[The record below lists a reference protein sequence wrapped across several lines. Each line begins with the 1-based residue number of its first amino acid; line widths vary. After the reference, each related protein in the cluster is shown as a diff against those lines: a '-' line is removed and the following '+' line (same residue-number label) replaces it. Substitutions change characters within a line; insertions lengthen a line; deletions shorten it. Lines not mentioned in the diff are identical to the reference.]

1 MVPFVEPAIVKHLQ
15 VILDNKRDNVV
26 FETFLEKDKS
36 ADTPVA
42 VLERMNALEVMM
54 ERNDLLERMIRDGI
68 IAGQQSGNLQISAST
83 FSGAV
88 VSRPPTSLGTRLYSP
103 TANQSFRE
111 SLVPFFSVRCR
122 RLMSVSDSG
131 YIALSMTMS
140 MHRKWFAVS
149 TTSSTFTAPAP
160 GKPTP

>member
-68 IAGQQSGNLQISAST
+68 IAGQQSGNLRFYFFRRGSISPADL
-83 FSGAV
+83 V
-88 VSRPPTSLGTRLYSP
+88 YIRQQQTSLSGNRL
-103 TANQSFRE
+103 
-111 SLVPFFSVRCR
+111 CR
-122 RLMSVSDSG
+122 FL
-131 YIALSMTMS
+131 A
-140 MHRKWFAVS
+140 
-149 TTSSTFTAPAP
+149 
-160 GKPTP
+160 